1 MHQCNHDIL
10 EVYNKYDPTHT
21 TVLRNTFTRAMNR
34 RFTELE
40 KVIVEA
46 VVKQDCLGL
55 DKRSITNQQMIPP
68 GYHAFDFTRSSER
81 VEAFMKWLQLQVD
94 RGVLSIQQFQ
104 QIGSSVEAA
113 WTNMYVADSYKRGII
128 RARYEMIAGGMNI
141 PSIDDSGGIDVVFST
156 PFHLE
161 RVGLLFTRVFTELK
175 GVTDDM
181 ANKIAQILSQGMID
195 GDGAR
200 LIARKMLATI
210 EGTEAGTLGLTDK
223 LGRFIT
229 AKRRAEMIARTET
242 IRAFHLAAIQEYRNW
257 GVLGIRVVA
266 EWVTAKDDRVCE
278 RCSSMEGK
286 IFTLDE
292 IEPLIPRHPLCRC
305 LALPVIENQ

>member
-1 MHQCNHDIL
+1 MHLCEHDIL
-10 EVYNKYDPTHT
+10 TVYNNYDPTHT
-21 TVLRNTFTRAMNR
+21 TGLRNAFTRAMNR

-46 VVKQDCLGL
+46 VIKQDCLGL
-55 DKRSITNQQMIPP
+55 NKRSITNQQMIPP
-68 GYHAFDFTRSSER
+68 GYHAFDFPRSSER

-94 RGVLSIQQFQ
+94 KGILTVQQFQ

-113 WTNMYVADSYKRGII
+113 WTNMYVVDSYKRGII
-128 RARYEMIAGGMNI
+128 RARNEMIAGGMNI
-141 PSIDDSGGIDVVFST
+141 PSIDDSGGIDAVFGL
-156 PFHLE
+156 PFHMD
-161 RVGLLFTRVFTELK
+161 RVGLLFTRVFTELR

-200 LIARKMLATI
+200 LLARKMLATI

-242 IRAFHLAAIQEYRNW
+242 IRAFTIASLQEYKNW
-257 GVLGIRVVA
+257 GVLGLKVQV
-266 EWVTAKDDRVCE
+266 EFLTAGDDRVCPKCAHLE
-278 RCSSMEGK
+278 NK
-286 IFTLDE
+286 IYSIDE
-292 IEPLIPRHPLCRC
+292 AWNIIPVHPMCRC
-305 LALPVIENQ
+305 LFLPIIDN